1 MANHTY
7 LEIPSNTTNE
17 EITLQKDIPVM
28 AQLPNLGMVLVAMH
42 YMLYEKQSS
51 FFKTILYIFYSMT
64 FKVKLNRVPKFDD
77 IVKFASTKVSNN
89 AETSHSASSVKSFS
103 HGMP

>member
-28 AQLPNLGMVLVAMH
+28 AQLPNLGMVLAAMH

-64 FKVKLNRVPKFDD
+64 FKVKLNRMPKYDD
-77 IVKFASTKVSNN
+77 ILMFASTKFSNI
-89 AETSHSASSVKSFS
+89 AVKSQYAS
-103 HGMP
+103 TVK